1 VLRILPA
8 CAIFLAATLASS
20 VAMSQSATV
29 MLRVEPAEIHL
40 GGNLDAVQLAV
51 SSQQAGQQPADVTR
65 AASYESLAPQ
75 IVKVMATGMVRPLG
89 NGQARIRITHG
100 NSSAEVPVQVAG
112 VQPKAAVSFQLDVM
126 PILSRAGCNGGACHG
141 AQYGQGSFKLSLFG
155 YAPEDDHPQIVR
167 DAQQRR
173 ISLLRPADSLLLRK
187 PTLEVSH
194 GGGRR
199 FDRDSYDYEVLRRWL
214 EADVPGPQRSEP
226 TVTDLTVAPAERVY
240 NVASRSAKGGP
251 FAERKATL
259 GDAQQLRVVARYS
272 DGSSRDVTHRARY
285 DSMSDAVAAVSPT
298 GYVEAAG
305 SGQTAIMVRYEG
317 QAKISMAIVPFVGRI
332 SNPSYTAFKPHN
344 FIDEHVL
351 RRWQLLGLAPS
362 PPASDE
368 VFIRRAFLDSI
379 GTLPPP
385 ERVKAFLASSDPK
398 KREALVDE
406 LLGLTG
412 DPRRD
417 LYTNEWSA
425 YWALKWADL
434 LRVNRNTVGDG
445 GMWAMHNWIRASLRE
460 HRPID
465 QFVRELITAQGSVF
479 QSGPANYYRIARQ
492 PEDLAES
499 TAQNFL
505 GVRLQC
511 AKCHHHPFE
520 VYSQGD
526 YYGLAAFFTRVTT
539 KGSLDFGSQGGDSV
553 VMIRRTGAIRHPRTG
568 QTMQPTPLLDK
579 PVNADEHRDLRRPLA
594 EWLTAPGNR
603 LFARNLANRFW
614 GYLMGVGLVEPIDDM
629 RATNPPSN
637 PELLDALADH
647 LVREKFDLRQLMRAI
662 MTSRVYQLSSA
673 AAKGNS
679 GTAQFYTHYSVKRL
693 PAEVTLDAINTAT
706 LTEEKFTGIPAGTRA
721 IELPDPNF
729 ASYFLDVMG
738 RPKRVITC
746 ECERTSEPNLAHV
759 LHLVNGDVLN
769 RKLTDPNG
777 RAAKLAAAKL
787 TDEQVAGELY
797 LALLSRVPTKDEVA
811 KVSEIIGRAP
821 NRREGIEDLLW
832 ALCNSREFLF
842 NH

>member
-1 VLRILPA
+1 MSSVVVSQQ
-8 CAIFLAATLASS
+8 AAT
-20 VAMSQSATV
+20 T
-29 MLRVEPAEIHL
+29 LRVEPPEVRL
-40 GGNLDAVQLAV
+40 VGNLDAVQLAV
-51 SSQQAGQQPADVTR
+51 SSQQTGDAPADVTR

-75 IVKVMATGMVRPLG
+75 IAKVTASGMVRPVG
-89 NGQARIRITHG
+89 NGQARVRVTHG
-100 NSSAEVPVQVAG
+100 KQSVEVPVQVAG
-112 VQPKAAVSFQLDVM
+112 VQPKAAVSFRLDVM

-155 YAPEDDHPQIVR
+155 FAPEDDHPQIVR
-167 DAQQRR
+167 DAHQRR
-173 ISLLRPADSLLLRK
+173 ISLLRPDDSLLLRK

-214 EADVPGPQRSEP
+214 EADAPAPQRGEP
-226 TVTDLTVAPAERVY
+226 TVTDLAITPAERVY
-240 NVASRSAKGGP
+240 R
-251 FAERKATL
+251 T
-259 GDAQQLRVVARYS
+259 GDAQQLRVTARYS
-272 DGSSRDVTHRARY
+272 DGGSRDVTHRARY
-285 DSMSDAVAAVSPT
+285 DSMSDAVAAVSST
-298 GYVEAAG
+298 GYVQAAG
-305 SGQTAIMVRYEG
+305 SGQTAVMVRYEG
-317 QAKISMAIVPFVGRI
+317 QAKISMAIVPFVVGRI
-332 SNPSYTAFKPHN
+332 SNPSESGRVENPSYTFKPRN
-344 FIDEHVL
+344 FIDEQVL
-351 RRWQLLGLAPS
+351 RRWQLLGLPPS
-362 PPASDE
+362 PPAGDE

-385 ERVKAFLASSDPK
+385 ERVKAFLASTDPQ

-445 GMWAMHNWIRASLRE
+445 GMWAMHNWIRSSLRE
-460 HRPID
+460 HKPID

-511 AKCHHHPFE
+511 TKCHHHPFE
-520 VYSQGD
+520 VYSQSD

-594 EWLTAPGNR
+594 DWLTAPGNR
-603 LFARNLANRFW
+603 LFARNIANRFW
-614 GYLMGVGLVEPIDDM
+614 GYLMGVGLVESIDDM

-637 PELLDALADH
+637 PELLEALADH
-647 LVREKFDLRQLMRAI
+647 LVREKFDLRRLMRAI
-662 MTSRVYQLSSA
+662 MTSRVYQLESTA
-673 AAKGNS
+673 LKGNA
-679 GTAQFYTHYSVKRL
+679 GTERFYTHYVVKRL
-693 PAEVTLDAINTAT
+693 PAEVTLDAINMAT
-706 LTEEKFTGIPAGTRA
+706 LTQEKFAGIPAGTRA
-721 IELPDPNF
+721 IELPDPNY

-738 RPKRVITC
+738 RPQRVITC

-769 RKLTDPNG
+769 RKLTDANG
-777 RAAKLAAAKL
+777 RAAKLVAAKL
-787 TDEQVAGELY
+787 SDEQVAGELY
-797 LALLSRVPTKDEVA
+797 LALLSRVPGKEEVA
-811 KVSEIIGRAP
+811 KVSEIIARAP

>member
-1 VLRILPA
+1 MKRIVPA
-8 CAIFLAATLASS
+8 CAILLAATCLGPLALGQQ
-20 VAMSQSATV
+20 AAPTATAA
-29 MLRVEPAEIHL
+29 LQVEPPEIRL
-40 GGNLDAVQLAV
+40 VGNLAAVQLAV
-51 SSQQAGQQPADVTR
+51 STEASDGRPADVTR
-65 AASYESLAPQ
+65 AAIYQSLTPQ
-75 IVKVMATGMVRPLG
+75 VAKVTPTGLVRPVG
-89 NGQARIRITHG
+89 NGQGRIRLTHDKQ
-100 NSSAEVPVQVAG
+100 SIEVPVQVSG
-112 VQPKAAVSFQLDVM
+112 IQPKAAVSFRLDVM

-141 AQYGQGSFKLSLFG
+141 AQYGQGGFKLSLFG
-155 YAPEDDHPQIVR
+155 FAPEEDHPEIAR
-167 DAQQRR
+167 DEQQRR
-173 ISLLRPADSLLLRK
+173 ISLLRPTDSLLLRK
-187 PTLEVSH
+187 PLLDTSH

-199 FDRDSYDYEVLRRWL
+199 FDRDSYDYEVLLRWL
-214 EADVPGPQRSEP
+214 EADVPGPQKNEP
-226 TVTDLTVAPAERVY
+226 TVTDLTIAPAERVY
-240 NVASRSAKGGP
+240 HA
-251 FAERKATL
+251 
-259 GDAQQLRVVARYS
+259 GDAQQLRVLARYS
-272 DGSSRDVTHRARY
+272 DGTSRDVTQRARY
-285 DSMSDAVAAVSPT
+285 DSMSDVVAAVSPT
-298 GYVEAAG
+298 GYVRATG

-317 QAKISMAIVPFVGRI
+317 QAKISMAIVPFAVGRI
-332 SNPSYTAFKPHN
+332 SNPSGVGRIGNPSYPPFKPHN

-351 RRWQLLGLAPS
+351 RRWQLLGLSPS
-362 PPASDE
+362 PLASDE
-368 VFIRRAFLDSI
+368 VFIRRAFLDAI

-385 ERVKAFLASSDPK
+385 ERVKTFLASTDPK

-434 LRVNRNTVGDG
+434 IRNNRNTLGDG
-445 GMWAMHNWIRASLRE
+445 GMWALHNWIRASLRE
-460 HRPID
+460 HKPID

-479 QSGPANYYRIARQ
+479 ESGPANYYKIARQ
-492 PEDLAES
+492 PEDLAEA

-526 YYGLAAFFTRVTT
+526 YYGLAAFFTRVST
-539 KGSLDFGSQGGDSV
+539 KGSLDFGSQGGDTV

-568 QTMQPTPLLDK
+568 QIVPPTPLLDK
-579 PVNADEHRDLRRPLA
+579 PVDADAYRDLRRPLA

-603 LFARNLANRFW
+603 LFARNIANRFW

-647 LVREKFDLRQLMRAI
+647 LVREKFDLRRLMRAI
-662 MTSRVYQLSSA
+662 MTSRVYQLDSTA
-673 AAKGNS
+673 LKGNA
-679 GTAQFYTHYSVKRL
+679 GTERFYTHYSVKRL

-706 LTEEKFTGIPAGTRA
+706 LTQEKFAGIPAGTRA
-721 IELPDPNF
+721 IELPDPNY

-738 RPKRVITC
+738 RPQRVITC

-759 LHLVNGDVLN
+759 LHLLNGDVLN
-769 RKLTDPNG
+769 GKLTDPAG

-787 TDEQVAGELY
+787 SDQQVAEELY
-797 LALLSRVPTKDEVA
+797 LALLSRVPSKDEVT
-811 KVSEIIGRAP
+811 KVAEIINRAP
-821 NRREGIEDLLW
+821 NRREGVEDLLW

>member
-1 VLRILPA
+1 MKRTVPA
-8 CAIFLAATLASS
+8 CAILLAATCLAP
-20 VAMSQSATV
+20 AAIAE
-29 MLRVEPAEIHL
+29 LRVEPAEIRL
-40 GGNLDAVQLAV
+40 AGNLDAVQLAV
-51 SSQQAGQQPADVTR
+51 SAPQTPGQPADVTR
-65 AASYESLAPQ
+65 AVRYESLTPQ
-75 IVKVMATGMVRPLG
+75 LVRVTATGLVRPIG
-89 NGQARIRITHG
+89 NGTGRIRITHG
-100 NSSAEVPVQVAG
+100 EQSTEVSVQVAG
-112 VQPKAAVSFQLDVM
+112 VEANAIVSFRLDVM

-141 AQYGQGSFKLSLFG
+141 AQYGQGGFKLSLFG
-155 YAPEDDHPQIVR
+155 FAPEEDHPQIVR

-187 PTLEVSH
+187 PTLDTSH

-214 EADVPGPQRSEP
+214 EADVPSPQKSEP
-226 TVTDLTVAPAERVY
+226 AVTDLTVTPPERVY
-240 NVASRSAKGGP
+240 RP
-251 FAERKATL
+251 
-259 GDAQQLRVVARYS
+259 GDTQQLRVVARYS
-272 DGSSRDVTHRARY
+272 DGTARDVTHRVRY
-285 DSMSDAVAAVSPT
+285 DSMSDAVITVSPT
-298 GYVEAAG
+298 GYVQAAG

-317 QAKISMAIVPFVGRI
+317 QAKVSMAIVPFVGRI
-332 SNPSYTAFKPHN
+332 SNPSEPGRIENPSYVFRPHN

-362 PPASDE
+362 PLASDE
-368 VFIRRAFLDSI
+368 VFIRRAFLDAI
-379 GTLPPP
+379 GTLPPA
-385 ERVKAFLASSDPK
+385 ERVKTFLASTDPK
-398 KREALVDE
+398 KRDALIDE

-425 YWALKWADL
+425 YWAMKWADL
-434 LRVNRNTVGDG
+434 IRVNRNTVGDG
-445 GMWAMHNWIRASLRE
+445 GMWALHNWIRASLRE
-460 HRPID
+460 HKGVD

-492 PEDLAES
+492 PEDLAEA

-568 QTMQPTPLLDK
+568 QAMPPTPLLDK
-579 PVNADEHRDLRRPLA
+579 PLNADEHRDLRRPLA
-594 EWLTAPGNR
+594 QWLTAPGNR
-603 LFARNLANRFW
+603 LFARNIANRFW

-647 LVREKFDLRQLMRAI
+647 LVREKFDLRRLMRAI
-662 MTSRVYQLSSA
+662 MTSRVYQLSST

-679 GTAQFYTHYSVKRL
+679 NTARFYTHYSVKRL

-706 LTEEKFTGIPAGTRA
+706 LTQEKFAGIPSGTRA

-738 RPKRVITC
+738 RPQRVITC

-769 RKLTDPNG
+769 RKLTDPDG
-777 RAAKLAAAKL
+777 RAAKLAAGKL
-787 TDEQVAGELY
+787 SDEQVAGELY
-797 LALLSRVPTKDEVA
+797 LALLSRVPSKDEVA